1 MGACASAISPSE
13 LCNQS
18 LGCCSYTLA
27 QFRTDDCLCGPK
39 YRCYDY
45 LRIEHEDLSYSGAT
59 LGDDAYI
66 PQIRDQEVI
75 GGPISENRAPDSK
88 AQVVTTT

>member
-18 LGCCSYTLA
+18 LRCCSYTLA

-45 LRIEHEDLSYSGAT
+45 LRIEHEDLLYSGAT
-59 LGDDAYI
+59 LGDDTVHI
-66 PQIRDQEVI
+66 FPKFSHQEVI
-75 GGPISENRAPDSK
+75 GGPTSEN
-88 AQVVTTT
+88 